1 MGRIGIFGGS
11 FNPIHY
17 GHIEL
22 GRTLCREHKV
32 DRLWYVVSPLNP
44 FKVGDKQLAS
54 PEDRLDMV
62 RAAVSAFSE
71 LQASDVEFS
80 LPSPSYMAHTL
91 AHLREMYPS
100 DEFVLVIGADNWLSF
115 SHWYHFED
123 ILAHHAVLVYPRPCY
138 ELPEELPAN
147 VTKVDTP
154 LYDVS
159 ATEVRSLLA
168 EGKNISKLIP
178 KEVMCIIKE
187 RHLYG
192 V

>member
-17 GHIEL
+17 GHLEL
-22 GRTLCREHKV
+22 GRALCREHKV

-44 FKVGDKQLAS
+44 FKAGDRHLAS

-62 RAAVSAFSE
+62 RAAVAPYPE
-71 LQASDVEFS
+71 LQASNVEFS

-91 AHLREMYPS
+91 AYLQEKHPS

-115 SHWYHFED
+115 PRWYHYKE
-123 ILAHHAVLVYPRPCY
+123 ILAHHVLLVYPRPGY
-138 ELPEELPAN
+138 ELPEALPAN

-154 LYDVS
+154 LYDIS
-159 ATEVRSLLA
+159 ATEVRFLLA
-168 EGKNISKLIP
+168 GGKDVSQLIP
-178 KEVMCIIKE
+178 PQVIRIIKE